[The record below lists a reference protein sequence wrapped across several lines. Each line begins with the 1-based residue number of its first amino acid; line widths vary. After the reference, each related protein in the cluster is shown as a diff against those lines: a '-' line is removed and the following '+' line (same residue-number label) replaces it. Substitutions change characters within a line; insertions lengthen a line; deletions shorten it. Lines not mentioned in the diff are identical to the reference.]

1 MYLDMNNIQFNIN
14 FFTQYICTGCFER
27 DEQSIKYLD
36 FKREIRQRESRG
48 AFFNYVDKT
57 W

>member
-1 MYLDMNNIQFNIN
+1 MNNIQFNIN